1 MDIPASEKEQLD
13 ALRKWWKENGSSIIT
28 GLLLGAAILLGG
40 KAWFSYQE
48 TQALSASNIYAQM
61 MMAANSGDAGAVRKQ
76 ASELITNY
84 TGSTYAPLA
93 SLLLAK
99 LAVQENEFAAAQAQ
113 LQWALDHAA
122 STEIKHTARMRLVRM
137 MIEQQQYELAAQ
149 LLGTVTDAGAYHY
162 LYTELEGD
170 LAMAQNEPA
179 QAASAYKKALDQMPA
194 QAPNQAYLTAKYE
207 NVSGAVDPGQ

>member
-28 GLLLGAAILLGG
+28 GLLLGGAILLGG
-40 KAWFSYQE
+40 KAWFSYRE

-61 MMAANSGDAGAVRKQ
+61 MMAANSGDAGAARKQ

-84 TGSTYAPLA
+84 TGSNYASLA

-99 LAVQENEFAAAQAQ
+99 LAVKENEFAAAQAQ
-113 LQWALDHAA
+113 LQWALDHAE
-122 STEIKHTARMRLVRM
+122 SMEIKHTARMRLVRM
-137 MIEQQQYELAAQ
+137 MIEQQRYESAAQ
-149 LLGTVTDAGAYHY
+149 LLGTVTDPGAYHY

-179 QAASAYKKALDQMPA
+179 LAASAYKKALDQMPA